1 MLTRARSLGRHRG
14 KTPYQLRTELDEA
27 TCELVGMAT
36 EIADL
41 KAERTKLEG
50 ELDTAAVDLSGM
62 REDLNLAREEI
73 RQLEEA
79 VELRNQQIG
88 DLERKAD
95 IGALAEAAATRTQEI
110 PVITQVLPLH
120 QSPLAVTDPGRV
132 PPSWARSEDDTA
144 PVPVVKADPAATH

>member
-14 KTPYQLRTELDEA
+14 KTPYQLRAALDEA
-27 TCELVGMAT
+27 TCELVALAT

-79 VELRNQQIG
+79 VELRDRQIG
-88 DLERKAD
+88 DLERKDD
-95 IGALAEAAATRTQEI
+95 IGVLAEAAATRTQEI

-120 QSPLAVTDPGRV
+120 QSPLAVADPGRV
-132 PPSWARSEDDTA
+132 PPSWARGEGDTA
-144 PVPVVKADPAATH
+144 SVPITDPEPAA